1 MSSSALSG
9 LPPLPKSLSGL
20 LNPGD
25 SMSSPHGSAF
35 RPIGGG
41 GGGGGRQRQSSG
53 GQQSLYANARP
64 RSQERSQER
73 SVERSQERSRKSPSV
88 SSVGSGGTN
97 NIYVNTAE
105 VRAASYSPSGGRK
118 WTQLDS
124 KLAFLRQE
132 MVTLRQ
138 MDMDLLCKFWALNEK
153 IQEYKAQSRNSSLS
167 PHDWLEQ
174 DEHEDGESDDEYYP
188 EDQEDPLYIQPYGRN
203 GQTGPSASSTPYRN
217 GHGNS
222 ASRLKPL
229 HERSRDFGSNSSLEF
244 GDI

>member
-1 MSSSALSG
+1 MGKSAETFPTQNTNMSSSALSG
-9 LPPLPKSLSGL
+9 LPPLPKSLSGM

-88 SSVGSGGTN
+88 SCVGSGGTN

-138 MDMDLLCKFWALNEK
+138 MDMGLLCKFWALNEK

-174 DEHEDGESDDEYYP
+174 DEPEEGESEDEYYP
-188 EDQEDPLYIQPYGRN
+188 EQEDPLYIQPYGRN
-203 GQTGPSASSTPYRN
+203 GQTG
-217 GHGNS
+217 
-222 ASRLKPL
+222 
-229 HERSRDFGSNSSLEF
+229 
-244 GDI
+244 

>member
-1 MSSSALSG
+1 MTSSALSG
-9 LPPLPKSLSGL
+9 LPPLPKSLSGM

-41 GGGGGRQRQSSG
+41 AGGGGGGRQRQSSG
-53 GQQSLYANARP
+53 GQHQQSLYANTRP
-64 RSQERSQER
+64 RSQ
-73 SVERSQERSRKSPSV
+73 ERSQERSRKSPSV
-88 SSVGSGGTN
+88 SSISSGSN
-97 NIYVNTAE
+97 NMYVNTAE
-105 VRAASYSPSGGRK
+105 VRASSYSPSGGRK

-132 MVTLRQ
+132 MVNLRQ

-153 IQEYKAQSRNSSLS
+153 MQEYKAQSRNSSLS

-174 DEHEDGESDDEYYP
+174 DEAEEGESEEEYYP
-188 EDQEDPLYIQPYGRN
+188 DQEDPEDPVYIQPYGRN

-229 HERSRDFGSNSSLEF
+229 HERSRDYGSNSSLEY

>member
-9 LPPLPKSLSGL
+9 LPPLPKSLSGM

-105 VRAASYSPSGGRK
+105 VRAASYSPNGGRK

-132 MVTLRQ
+132 MVNLRQ

-153 IQEYKAQSRNSSLS
+153 LQEYKAQQSRNSSLS

-174 DEHEDGESDDEYYP
+174 VHKQYRS
-188 EDQEDPLYIQPYGRN
+188 LI
-203 GQTGPSASSTPYRN
+203 GQLPQY
-217 GHGNS
+217 
-222 ASRLKPL
+222 
-229 HERSRDFGSNSSLEF
+229 
-244 GDI
+244 